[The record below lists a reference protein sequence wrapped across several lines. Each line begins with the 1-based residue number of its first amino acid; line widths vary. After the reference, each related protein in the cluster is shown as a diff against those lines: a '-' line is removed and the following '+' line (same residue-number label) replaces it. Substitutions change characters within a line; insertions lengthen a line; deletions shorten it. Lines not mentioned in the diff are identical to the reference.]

1 MAKIRCTVCNL
12 IIDTDVIPDKCPR
25 CGVPKDKFEKIAD
38 DKANLIDRSRLT
50 NGLHMHLATLLDKVL
65 EVAEAGIK
73 DNLDPACVVVF
84 TKAKEDAT
92 MIKQYVK
99 AEIQVHIGKG
109 KWG

>member
-12 IIDTDVIPDKCPR
+12 ILDTDVIPDKCPR
-25 CGVPKDKFEKIAD
+25 CGAPQEKIERLAD
-38 DKANLIDRSRLT
+38 DKANLVDRSRLT
-50 NGLHMHLATLLDKVL
+50 NDLHMKLATLLDKVL

-84 TKAKEDAT
+84 TKAKQDAT
-92 MIKQYVK
+92 LIKQYVK
-99 AEIQVHIGKG
+99 SEIQVHIGKG

>member
-12 IIDTDVIPDKCPR
+12 ILDTDEIPDKCPR
-25 CGVPKDKFEKIAD
+25 CGAPKEKFEKLAD
-38 DKANLIDRSRLT
+38 DKANLVDRCRLT
-50 NGLHMHLATLLDKVL
+50 NDLHMRLETLADKIL
-65 EVAEAGIK
+65 KVAEAGIK

-84 TKAKEDAT
+84 TKAKQDAA

-99 AEIQVHIGKG
+99 AEIQSHISKG